1 LWINDLRKVRQ
12 YAGGI
17 ERKPDSRTYELRAG
31 QLMDEFRQT
40 EYIGR
45 NDLRESQTV
54 RRMFERKPES
64 TQDKVERKPARR
76 MDELRENQSIS
87 WMN

>member
-1 LWINDLRKVRQ
+1 MRKVRQ

-54 RRMFERKPES
+54 RRVF
-64 TQDKVERKPARR
+64 
-76 MDELRENQSIS
+76 
-87 WMN
+87 